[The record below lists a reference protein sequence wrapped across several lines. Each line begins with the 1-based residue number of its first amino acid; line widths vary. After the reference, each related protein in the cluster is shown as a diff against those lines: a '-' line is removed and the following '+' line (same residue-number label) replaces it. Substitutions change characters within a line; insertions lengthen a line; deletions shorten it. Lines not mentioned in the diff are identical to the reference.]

1 MNKNHEKQK
10 KQTVGEGWNPR
21 KGQLLETPST
31 LSKVKLQAYAMAHIT
46 PT

>member
-10 KQTVGEGWNPR
+10 KNETVGEGWNPR

-31 LSKVKLQAYAMAHIT
+31 LSKVKLQACAIDLFG
-46 PT
+46 